1 MHDSHTAAF
10 NVMRIH
16 VPKQLLNNTN
26 SPYVME
32 EEKKVLCDLGAYF
45 WMSIP
50 NNLLWQQIQKWNTQK
65 KKWFIIVVGKIS
77 ML

>member
-45 WMSIP
+45 
-50 NNLLWQQIQKWNTQK
+50 
-65 KKWFIIVVGKIS
+65 
-77 ML
+77 